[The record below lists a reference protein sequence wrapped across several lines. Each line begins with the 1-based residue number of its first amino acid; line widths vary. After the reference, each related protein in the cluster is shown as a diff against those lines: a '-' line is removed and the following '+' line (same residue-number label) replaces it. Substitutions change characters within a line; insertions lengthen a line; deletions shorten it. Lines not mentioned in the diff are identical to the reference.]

1 MTKVTQSEYENYILT
16 LVSPIINTL
25 DGVGTC
31 SMIITT
37 HNVNGVEV
45 AEKVEHQI
53 LNTIIY
59 KIQL

>member
-1 MTKVTQSEYENYILT
+1 MTKVTQSEYENYISNLFNA
-16 LVSPIINTL
+16 SINTL